1 MYWRCICMI
10 NKIEVLAADVDMTL
24 SAKSSPLPE
33 ITIQALKELHKRIV
47 KIGLATGREITEAE
61 KTKGMF
67 WTLGF
72 EFDFII
78 GMNGGMIYERN
89 LNKTFTMDMLSVEE
103 MKEILTFLMP
113 IIEEN
118 KVSVN
123 VEGNQLHNVMNI
135 NNHLLDM
142 SKRRNIPLIDQTGDI
157 DGFCEKPVYKFLFR
171 TDSKTT
177 QLIRNK
183 VEEHYKGKYQTIETF
198 PGTIE
203 LMYSGF
209 SKGRGLE
216 MYCEWN
222 QINLENTIAFGDN
235 ENDNSLLLTSGWG
248 VCLKDGNPNT
258 KALADDITD
267 YDCLEGGVGHYIFD
281 HILNNKDVEF

>member
-1 MYWRCICMI
+1 MI
-10 NKIEVLAADVDMTL
+10 KKIDILAADVDMTL
-24 SAKSSPLPE
+24 SAKSSPLSE
-33 ITIQALKELHKRIV
+33 ITIQALKELHNRDI
-47 KIGLATGREITEAE
+47 KIGLATGREITETE

-67 WTLGF
+67 WKLGF
-72 EFDFII
+72 EFDFVI
-78 GMNGGMIYERN
+78 GLNGGMLYDRN
-89 LNKTFTMDMLSVEE
+89 LDKMYTMNMLSIEE

-113 IIEEN
+113 IIEEK
-118 KVSVN
+118 KVSIN
-123 VEGNQLHNVMNI
+123 VEGNQLRNVMNI
-135 NNHLLDM
+135 SEDLLDM
-142 SKRRNIPLIDQTGDI
+142 SKRRNIPLIDKTGDI

-171 TDSKTT
+171 TDPETT
-177 QLIRNK
+177 QFIRDK
-183 VEEHYKGKYQTIETF
+183 IEEHYKGKYQTIETF

-222 QINLENTIAFGDN
+222 QLSLENTIAFGDN

-258 KALADDITD
+258 KALADDTTD

>member
-1 MYWRCICMI
+1 MI
-10 NKIEVLAADVDMTL
+10 NKIKVLAADVDMTL
-24 SAKSSPLPE
+24 SSKSSPLPE
-33 ITIQALKELHKRIV
+33 ITIQALQELHNRGV
-47 KIGLATGREITEAE
+47 KLGLATGREITEME
-61 KTKGMF
+61 KTKGIF
-67 WTLGF
+67 WKLGF

-78 GMNGGMIYERN
+78 GMNGGMIYDRN
-89 LNKTFTMDMLSVEE
+89 LDKTFTMDMMSIEE
-103 MKEILTFLMP
+103 MKEVLTFLMP
-113 IIEEN
+113 IIE
-118 KVSVN
+118 
-123 VEGNQLHNVMNI
+123 GNQLRNVMNI
-135 NNHLLDM
+135 SEDLLDM
-142 SKRRNIPLIDQTGDI
+142 SKRRNIPLIDKTGDI

-171 TDSKTT
+171 TDPETT
-177 QLIRNK
+177 QLIRDQ
-183 VEEHYKGKYQTIETF
+183 VEEQYKGKYQTIETF

-222 QINLENTIAFGDN
+222 QIHLENTIAFGDN

-258 KALADDITD
+258 KALADNITD
-267 YDCLEGGVGHYIFD
+267 YDCLDGGVGHYIFD

>member
-1 MYWRCICMI
+1 MI

-33 ITIQALKELHKRIV
+33 ITIQALKELHKRNV

-78 GMNGGMIYERN
+78 GMNGGMIYDRN

-142 SKRRNIPLIDQTGDI
+142 SKRRNIPLIDKTGDI

-177 QLIRNK
+177 QIIRDQ

-222 QINLENTIAFGDN
+222 QINLEHTIAFGDN

-267 YDCLEGGVGHYIFD
+267 YNCLEGGVGHYIFD
-281 HILNNKDVEF
+281 HILNNKDVKF

>member
-33 ITIQALKELHKRIV
+33 ITIQALKELHKRNV

-78 GMNGGMIYERN
+78 GMNGGMIYDRN

-142 SKRRNIPLIDQTGDI
+142 SKRRNIPLIDKTGDI

-222 QINLENTIAFGDN
+222 QINLEHTIAFGDN

-281 HILNNKDVEF
+281 HILKNKDVKF

>member
-1 MYWRCICMI
+1 MT
-10 NKIEVLAADVDMTL
+10 KVTSVLR
-24 SAKSSPLPE
+24 
-33 ITIQALKELHKRIV
+33 LHYKRNV

-61 KTKGMF
+61 KTTGMF

-78 GMNGGMIYERN
+78 GMNGGMIYDRN
-89 LNKTFTMDMLSVEE
+89 LNKSFTMDMLSVKE

-142 SKRRNIPLIDQTGDI
+142 SKRRNIPLIDKTGDI

-171 TDSKTT
+171 TDPETT
-177 QLIRNK
+177 QLIRDQVK
-183 VEEHYKGKYQTIETF
+183 EQDKGKYQTIETF

-222 QINLENTIAFGDN
+222 QIHLENTIAFGDN
-235 ENDNSLLLTSGWG
+235 ENDSSLLLTSGWG

-267 YDCLEGGVGHYIFD
+267 YDCLDGGVGHYIFD

>member
-1 MYWRCICMI
+1 MI
-10 NKIEVLAADVDMTL
+10 KKIDILAADVDMTL
-24 SAKSSPLPE
+24 SAKSSPLSE
-33 ITIQALKELHKRIV
+33 ITIQALKELHNRDI
-47 KIGLATGREITEAE
+47 KIGLATGREITETE

-67 WTLGF
+67 WNLGF
-72 EFDFII
+72 EFDFVI
-78 GMNGGMIYERN
+78 GLNGGMLYDRN
-89 LNKTFTMDMLSVEE
+89 LDKMYTMNMLSIEE

-113 IIEEN
+113 IIEEK
-118 KVSVN
+118 KVSIN
-123 VEGNQLHNVMNI
+123 VEGNQLRNVMNI
-135 NNHLLDM
+135 SEDLLDM
-142 SKRRNIPLIDQTGDI
+142 SKRRNIPLIDKTGDI

-171 TDSKTT
+171 TDPETT
-177 QLIRNK
+177 QFIRDK
-183 VEEHYKGKYQTIETF
+183 IEEHYKGKYQTIETF

-222 QINLENTIAFGDN
+222 QLSLENTIAFGDN

-258 KALADDITD
+258 KALADDTTD

>member
-1 MYWRCICMI
+1 MI

-33 ITIQALKELHKRIV
+33 ITIQALKELHKRNV

-78 GMNGGMIYERN
+78 GMNGGMIYDRN
-89 LNKTFTMDMLSVEE
+89 LSKTFTMDMLSVEE

-142 SKRRNIPLIDQTGDI
+142 SKRRNIPLIDKTGDI

-183 VEEHYKGKYQTIETF
+183 VEEHYKGKHQTIETF

-209 SKGRGLE
+209 SKGKGLE

-281 HILNNKDVEF
+281 HILKNKDVKF

>member
-1 MYWRCICMI
+1 MI

-33 ITIQALKELHKRIV
+33 ITIQALKELHKRNV

-78 GMNGGMIYERN
+78 GMNGGMIYDRN

-142 SKRRNIPLIDQTGDI
+142 SKRRNIPLIDKTRDI

-209 SKGRGLE
+209 SKGRG
-216 MYCEWN
+216 
-222 QINLENTIAFGDN
+222 
-235 ENDNSLLLTSGWG
+235 
-248 VCLKDGNPNT
+248 
-258 KALADDITD
+258 
-267 YDCLEGGVGHYIFD
+267 
-281 HILNNKDVEF
+281 

>member
-1 MYWRCICMI
+1 M
-10 NKIEVLAADVDMTL
+10 
-24 SAKSSPLPE
+24 KS
-33 ITIQALKELHKRIV
+33 LKQK
-47 KIGLATGREITEAE
+47 

-78 GMNGGMIYERN
+78 GMNGGMIYDRN

-142 SKRRNIPLIDQTGDI
+142 SKRRNIPLIDKTGDI

-222 QINLENTIAFGDN
+222 QINLEHTIAFGDN

-281 HILNNKDVEF
+281 HILNNKDVKF

>member
-1 MYWRCICMI
+1 MYWRCICII

-33 ITIQALKELHKRIV
+33 ITIQALKELHKRNV

-78 GMNGGMIYERN
+78 GMNGGMIYDRN

-142 SKRRNIPLIDQTGDI
+142 SKRRNIPLIDKTGDI

-209 SKGRGLE
+209 SKGKGLE

-281 HILNNKDVEF
+281 HILKNKDVKF

>member
-1 MYWRCICMI
+1 
-10 NKIEVLAADVDMTL
+10 
-24 SAKSSPLPE
+24 
-33 ITIQALKELHKRIV
+33 
-47 KIGLATGREITEAE
+47 
-61 KTKGMF
+61 
-67 WTLGF
+67 
-72 EFDFII
+72 
-78 GMNGGMIYERN
+78 
-89 LNKTFTMDMLSVEE
+89 MLSVKE

-142 SKRRNIPLIDQTGDI
+142 SKRRNIPLIDKTGDI

-171 TDSKTT
+171 TDPETT
-177 QLIRNK
+177 QLIRDQVK
-183 VEEHYKGKYQTIETF
+183 EQYKGKYQTIETF

-222 QINLENTIAFGDN
+222 QIHLENTIAFGDN
-235 ENDNSLLLTSGWG
+235 ENDSSLLLTSGWG

-267 YDCLEGGVGHYIFD
+267 YDCLDGGVGHYIFD

>member
-33 ITIQALKELHKRIV
+33 ITIQALKELHKRNV

-78 GMNGGMIYERN
+78 GMNGGMIYDRN

-142 SKRRNIPLIDQTGDI
+142 SKRRNIPLIDKTGDI

-209 SKGRGLE
+209 SKKCIVNG
-216 MYCEWN
+216 
-222 QINLENTIAFGDN
+222 
-235 ENDNSLLLTSGWG
+235 
-248 VCLKDGNPNT
+248 T
-258 KALADDITD
+258 KST
-267 YDCLEGGVGHYIFD
+267 
-281 HILNNKDVEF
+281 

>member
-1 MYWRCICMI
+1 MI
-10 NKIEVLAADVDMTL
+10 KKIDILAADVDMTL
-24 SAKSSPLPE
+24 SAKSSPLSE
-33 ITIQALKELHKRIV
+33 ITIQALKELHNRDI
-47 KIGLATGREITEAE
+47 KIGLATGREITETE

-67 WTLGF
+67 WKLGF
-72 EFDFII
+72 EFDFVI
-78 GMNGGMIYERN
+78 GLNGGMLYDRN
-89 LNKTFTMDMLSVEE
+89 LDKMYTMNMLSIEE

-113 IIEEN
+113 IIEEK
-118 KVSVN
+118 KVSIN
-123 VEGNQLHNVMNI
+123 VEGNQLRNVMNI
-135 NNHLLDM
+135 SEDLLDM
-142 SKRRNIPLIDQTGDI
+142 SKRRNIPLIDKTGDI

-171 TDSKTT
+171 TDPETT
-177 QLIRNK
+177 QFIRDK
-183 VEEHYKGKYQTIETF
+183 IEEHYKGKYQTIETF

-222 QINLENTIAFGDN
+222 QLSLENTIAFGDN
-235 ENDNSLLLTSGWG
+235 ENDNSLLLASGWG

>member
-1 MYWRCICMI
+1 MYWRGICMI

-33 ITIQALKELHKRIV
+33 ITIQALKELHKRNV

-78 GMNGGMIYERN
+78 GMNGGMIYDRN

-142 SKRRNIPLIDQTGDI
+142 SKRRNIPLIDKTGDI

-222 QINLENTIAFGDN
+222 QINLEHTIAFGDN

-281 HILNNKDVEF
+281 HILKNKDVKF

>member
-33 ITIQALKELHKRIV
+33 ITIQALKEQHKRNV

-78 GMNGGMIYERN
+78 GMNGGMIYDRN
-89 LNKTFTMDMLSVEE
+89 LNKKFTMDMLSVEE

-142 SKRRNIPLIDQTGDI
+142 SKRRNIPLIDKTGDI

-209 SKGRGLE
+209 SKGKGLE

-281 HILNNKDVEF
+281 HILKNKDVKF

>member
-1 MYWRCICMI
+1 MI

-33 ITIQALKELHKRIV
+33 ITIQALKELHKRNV

-78 GMNGGMIYERN
+78 GMNGGMIYDRN
-89 LNKTFTMDMLSVEE
+89 LSKTFTMDMLSVEE

-142 SKRRNIPLIDQTGDI
+142 SKRRNIPLIDKTGDI

-209 SKGRGLE
+209 SKGKGLE

-281 HILNNKDVEF
+281 HILKNKDVKF

>member
-33 ITIQALKELHKRIV
+33 ITIQASKELHKRNV

-78 GMNGGMIYERN
+78 GMNGGMIYDRN

-142 SKRRNIPLIDQTGDI
+142 SKRRNIPLIDKTGDI

-209 SKGRGLE
+209 SKGKGLE

-281 HILNNKDVEF
+281 HILKNKDVKF